1 MVGVLRRATSGAIDF
16 QYDQQWLDRENRFAI
31 SLSLPLREDCV
42 LMLQKSLARAIECL
56 QMYLARKAAQ
66 IKEVENQ
73 LRAGSDLN
81 TRADLMRL
89 ADEGLL
95 DRRRPNPKSLILS
108 QSIHTMW
115 RFIDG

>member
-73 LRAGSDLN
+73 
-81 TRADLMRL
+81 
-89 ADEGLL
+89 
-95 DRRRPNPKSLILS
+95 
-108 QSIHTMW
+108 
-115 RFIDG
+115 